1 MKTRRQKGGKW
12 SWPSFGTKKQNY
24 AVTSRFHTVAPAD
37 DLTQG
42 GEQLIY
48 VTRHANSCN
57 NIVKNYEFLNKK
69 KDPSLTVF
77 GVVSTLKHNPAHIL
91 DVREPVSA
99 YQVYVSCC
107 IRTWMTAILLY
118 GRKCKFLTLVIAPY
132 LKEFGEDPGNMPESI
147 DIQVKKMQ
155 RFFKFLKL
163 LNELGEIN
171 GLLNPVINCHIV
183 IKLGNNNVYEYPNTT
198 PVISTLE
205 SREPFQTYA
214 RNKLNAIMHV
224 DPSLKKSP
232 LSAFVNCEYG
242 HEQNDSL
249 DYGGQYSPEMTT
261 FYADGIAR
269 FSSWARPPS
278 YPIYVVAH
286 SKLMTAALKQFKVDL
301 GEVTETN
308 EWTMEIIKRG
318 NSIQLK
324 RYIDGIKKSQGYDS
338 KLEYLCIS
346 DESAYQEIGRSWTG
360 KRAPESN
367 MHRQY
372 ARKLASDYSGM
383 TRVSNAL
390 APVRN
395 WTARNWTAAR
405 NRVFPVAAP
414 QPAAEK
420 SEPGAPTYPKND
432 QFSFGGRRRKTR
444 RRRRR

>member
-12 SWPSFGTKKQNY
+12 SWPSFGTKKQKY

-37 DLTQG
+37 DFTQEDR

-57 NIVKNYEFLNKK
+57 NIVKNYKFLNKK

-77 GVVSTLKHNPAHIL
+77 GVVSTLRHNPEHIGYN
-91 DVREPVSA
+91 RQH
-99 YQVYVSCC
+99 YVYVSCC
-107 IRTWMTAILLY
+107 VRTWMTASLLY
-118 GRKCKFLTLVIAPY
+118 GRQCKSLTLVIAPY

-147 DIQVKKMQ
+147 DIQVKKMD
-155 RFFKFLKL
+155 RFFRFLNMLKDL
-163 LNELGEIN
+163 DAFYLS
-171 GLLNPVINCHIV
+171 LNPVIECTIV
-183 IKLGNNNVYEYPNTT
+183 IKLGNSDVYKYPNSN
-198 PVISTLE
+198 PAISTLG
-205 SREPFQTYA
+205 SLAPFKTYA
-214 RNKLNAIMHV
+214 ENKSTALMHV
-224 DPSLKKSP
+224 DPKLKASP
-232 LSAFVNCEYG
+232 VLSASVNCDYG
-242 HEQNDSL
+242 HEQNDSR

-261 FYADGIAR
+261 FYEDGIAR

-278 YPIYVVAH
+278 FPIYVVAH
-286 SKLMTAALKQFKVDL
+286 SNLMKEALDQFKVDL
-301 GEVTETN
+301 GKVTKTN

-318 NSIQLK
+318 NSIKLN
-324 RYIDGIKKSQGYDS
+324 RYIDGIPKSQGYDS
-338 KLEYLCIS
+338 KLEYLCMG

-360 KRAPESN
+360 NQAPESN
-367 MHRQY
+367 MQRQY

-420 SEPGAPTYPKND
+420 SEPGAPTYPKDD